1 MRAAV
6 AVALLLIPHVAHAQ
20 TACKPMGVWELVS
33 GKTDTTPYP
42 ATLHARKVITRTT
55 FTFISRD
62 DAAKKN
68 PVTAA
73 DSVAFLLSLAG
84 GGGTYTLRG
93 TTYTEKPDF
102 YPDPAYLGMEFAF
115 TCRTEGDRLY
125 QSGSV
130 PVLEN
135 GKKVRDLK
143 LEEVW
148 RRVE

>member
-1 MRAAV
+1 MRVV
-6 AVALLLIPHVAHAQ
+6 AVVTLLLLPRLAHAQ
-20 TACKPMGVWELVS
+20 ATCRPEGVWELVS

-42 ATLHARKVITRTT
+42 ATLHARKVITKTT

-62 DAAKKN
+62 DAAKHD
-68 PVTAA
+68 PRTTA
-73 DSVAFLLSLAG
+73 DSVAFLMSMAG
-84 GGGTYTLRG
+84 GSGSYTLRG
-93 TTYTEKPDF
+93 STYTEKPDF

-130 PVLEN
+130 PVLQN
-135 GKKVRDLK
+135 GKKVSDVK